1 MSRDCLVVA
10 IFAYNIVFSS
20 LVFLLYGHL
29 SGAASDMESS
39 TKLARAMV
47 TMYGMS
53 DKVMFHVQTSD
64 KNHLPESL
72 RSHQTRHS
80 A

>member
-1 MSRDCLVVA
+1 MSRDCFSEA
-10 IFAYNIVFSS
+10 IFAGLFSTHS
-20 LVFLLYGHL
+20 CFLLYGHL
-29 SGAASDMESS
+29 PGAASDMESS

-72 RSHQTRHS
+72 MSHQMRHF